1 MEPQETLNQK
11 TKLIADTKEAT
22 KLVRFRTT
30 RDICINDQIIKEG
43 VEIELSEKDAEP
55 FLVPI
60 EGPYT
65 HAGYASSRS
74 AERAKI
80 VRLQRLN

>member
-1 MEPQETLNQK
+1 MEPQEEMNQK
-11 TKLIADTKEAT
+11 TKLVAGTEKAT
-22 KLVRFRTT
+22 KLIRFRTL
-30 RDICINDQIIKEG
+30 RDICVNDQIIKEG

-60 EGPYT
+60 EGPFT
-65 HAGYASSRS
+65 HNGYASTRI

-80 VRLQRLN
+80 TRLQRLN